1 MIKLKING
9 LFSLNLETLFTKHSP
24 PETLS
29 LSLEMKALYFKW
41 NFLKLSTITK
51 IEKCLLL
58 FTANTNILIILYRE
72 LNTECKNFIFAICHK
87 CQA

>member
-29 LSLEMKALYFKW
+29 LSLEKKALYFKW
-41 NFLKLSTITK
+41 NFLKLSTISN
-51 IEKCLLL
+51 
-58 FTANTNILIILYRE
+58 FIILRE
-72 LNTECKNFIFAICHK
+72 SDRGESDVIYSLV
-87 CQA
+87 